1 MPQKRHLAPK
11 LSWGAIDMVE
21 RTSRPRLGATLG
33 NQPDAMDITP
43 HLQGFFFMRPL
54 RTALF
59 LATALAAAPL
69 SFIPVSPASAQI
81 GISVNID
88 VAPPELP
95 VYEQPPLPAE
105 GWLWQP
111 GFWAYGDEGYYWVP
125 GTWVQPPRPGV
136 LWTPGYWGFN
146 NGAYVFNEG
155 YWGPHVGFYGGINYG
170 YGYNGGGFFGGEWRG
185 GVFAYNREAVR
196 NFGGVHVTNV
206 YNRTIV
212 VNRVTNV
219 SFNGGRGGIQ
229 ARPTPEQ
236 QQFAHEPHIQRTADQ
251 VAHIHAAAQNRELLA
266 SANHGH
272 PPIAATARP
281 NEFKGP
287 GVVPAREAVVS
298 HAAGR
303 PPAGQTA
310 RPGAEA
316 RHGAVARPEAAAP
329 HARPEAAARPEVGA
343 RPRVDAPRPEAARPE
358 AARPE
363 AARPDVARPEAA
375 RPKVARPEVAR
386 PEAARPEVARPEVAR
401 PEVARPEVARPEV
414 ARPAPRPEAP
424 RAAAPRPPEA
434 RPAPARRE
442 EDKPKH

>member
-1 MPQKRHLAPK
+1 
-11 LSWGAIDMVE
+11 
-21 RTSRPRLGATLG
+21 
-33 NQPDAMDITP
+33 
-43 HLQGFFFMRPL
+43 MRPL

-69 SFIPVSPASAQI
+69 TFIPVSPASAQI
-81 GISVNID
+81 GISVNINI
-88 VAPPELP
+88 APPELP

-125 GTWVQPPRPGV
+125 GTWVEPPQPGV

-170 YGYNGGGFFGGEWRG
+170 FGYNGAGFFGGEWRG
-185 GVFAYNREAVR
+185 GRFAYNRAAVS

-236 QQFAHEPHIQRTADQ
+236 EQFAREPHIQRTADQ
-251 VAHIHAAAQNRELLA
+251 VAHIHAASQNRELLA

-287 GVVPAREAVVS
+287 GVVPAREAAERPA
-298 HAAGR
+298 AAGR
-303 PPAGQTA
+303 PASQAARPAAEPRHGVAA
-310 RPGAEA
+310 RPGAEGA
-316 RHGAVARPEAAAP
+316 RAGRP
-329 HARPEAAARPEVGA
+329 AAARPEAEAPLA
-343 RPRVDAPRPEAARPE
+343 RPEAPRPEAARP
-358 AARPE
+358 A
-363 AARPDVARPEAA
+363 
-375 RPKVARPEVAR
+375 ARPEVAH
-386 PEAARPEVARPEVAR
+386 PEVARPEVAR
-401 PEVARPEVARPEV
+401 PEPARPEAAR
-414 ARPAPRPEAP
+414 AAPRPEAP
-424 RAAAPRPPEA
+424 RAAAPRPPEP
-434 RPAPARRE
+434 RPAAPHRE
-442 EDKPKH
+442 EEKPKR

>member
-1 MPQKRHLAPK
+1 
-11 LSWGAIDMVE
+11 
-21 RTSRPRLGATLG
+21 
-33 NQPDAMDITP
+33 
-43 HLQGFFFMRPL
+43 MRSL

-69 SFIPVSPASAQI
+69 TFIPLSSASAQI
-81 GISVNID
+81 GISVNINI
-88 VAPPELP
+88 APPELP

-125 GTWVQPPRPGV
+125 GTWVEPPRPGL

-146 NGAYVFNEG
+146 NGAYVYNEG

-170 YGYNGGGFFGGEWRG
+170 YGYNGSGFFGGEWRG
-185 GVFAYNREAVR
+185 GVFAYNRAAVT

-219 SFNGGRGGIQ
+219 SFNGGPHGIE

-236 QQFAHEPHIQRTADQ
+236 EQFAHEPHIQRTAIQ
-251 VAHIHAAAQNRELLA
+251 VAHMHAASQNRELLA

-272 PPIAATARP
+272 PPIAATPRP

-287 GVVPAREAVVS
+287 GIVPARAAAERPAAQPARVGVDARHGVAV
-298 HAAGR
+298 
-303 PPAGQTA
+303 
-310 RPGAEA
+310 RPGAEGA
-316 RHGAVARPEAAAP
+316 RRSGEAARPAVARPEAEAP
-329 HARPEAAARPEVGA
+329 RARPEVA
-343 RPRVDAPRPEAARPE
+343 HPEAARPE
-358 AARPE
+358 TARPE
-363 AARPDVARPEAA
+363 TARR
-375 RPKVARPEVAR
+375 EVAR
-386 PEAARPEVARPEVAR
+386 PEAARPEIARPETAR
-401 PEVARPEVARPEV
+401 PETARPEAARPEA

-434 RPAPARRE
+434 RPAAPHRE
-442 EDKPKH
+442 DEKPKR